1 MPAIEKREYPRREA
15 SFFTVA
21 RQLGENGEARLPQAG
36 YARDISSGGLFFYTE
51 NSVEQGERVLLA
63 IYPDSDLKHGRTSP
77 KLVAQGNVLRVG
89 PASASHLPGEMQG
102 VAVKFDRQPEIVLE
116 DHDIASLMLLTRRLP
131 ARSYFSHS
139 ARRTFAKT
147 SASAK

>member
-1 MPAIEKREYPRREA
+1 MSTIEKREHPRREA

-21 RQLGENGEARLPQAG
+21 RRLGEDGEARLPQAG

-51 NSVEQGERVLLA
+51 DSVKQGERVFLA
-63 IYPDSDLKHGRTSP
+63 IYPDSDLKHGATSP
-77 KLVAQGNVLRVG
+77 KLVAQGNVLRVRL
-89 PASASHLPGEMQG
+89 ASELHLPGEMQG

-116 DHDIASLMLLTRRLP
+116 DHDIASLMLLTGRLP
-131 ARSYFSHS
+131 ARSFFSQSAKRTS
-139 ARRTFAKT
+139 ARS